1 MKIEPAKGTRTFDF
15 RRSRYEHL
23 KNFNVLRSL
32 VVAKSGSGKT
42 VLLQQ
47 MILKIFRDPQGHSI
61 FERVYIFSPTALTDT
76 VWEPVLKFCRKELKH
91 PEDEPGPLFDEWR
104 EDVIQKIVDDQK
116 LLIEYEK
123 SHPKEFHNK
132 LHQILIIIDD
142 WASDES
148 IMRGKRG
155 QILKE
160 LYLRG
165 RHFGINLI
173 VSVQKWKLA
182 STVMRTQATSVFYF
196 RAGSLTDLDD
206 FLENFSALVP
216 GGKKALMQI
225 YREATKEPWS
235 FLTVDLLQQDPNRIF
250 MKRFDS
256 YLTVG

>member
-1 MKIEPAKGTRTFDF
+1 MKIEPAKGTRTFEF

-42 VLLQQ
+42 ILMQQ
-47 MILKIFRDPQGHSI
+47 MILNIFRDPQGKSI

-76 VWEPVLKFCRKELKH
+76 VWEPVLKFCRNELKH
-91 PEDEPGPLFDEWR
+91 PEDEAGPLFDTWR
-104 EDVIQKIVDDQK
+104 EDVLQKIVDDQK
-116 LLIEYEK
+116 KLIDYEK
-123 SHPKEFHNK
+123 NHPKEFHGK
-132 LHQILIIIDD
+132 LHQILIVIDD

-148 IMRGKRG
+148 VMRGKKG

-165 RHFGINLI
+165 RHYGINLI

-216 GGKKALMQI
+216 GGKEALMQI
-225 YREATKEPWS
+225 YRAATAEPYS
-235 FLTVDLLQQDPNRIF
+235 FLTVDLLQQDPNKIF

>member
-1 MKIEPAKGTRTFDF
+1 MKIQPAKGTRTFDF

-47 MILKIFRDPQGHSI
+47 MILSIFRDPSNKSV
-61 FERVYIFSPTALTDT
+61 FERVYVFSPTVFSDT
-76 VWEPVLKFCRKELKH
+76 VWEPVLKFCRKELGH
-91 PEDEPGPLFDEWR
+91 SEEEPGPFFDNWD
-104 EDVIQKIVDDQK
+104 EDALAKIVEEQK
-116 LLIEYEK
+116 QLIDYEK
-123 SHPKEFHNK
+123 GHPKEFKNK
-132 LHQILIIIDD
+132 LHQILVVVDD
-142 WASDES
+142 FASDES

-165 RHFGINLI
+165 RHYGINLI

-216 GGKKALMQI
+216 GGKKALMEI
-225 YREATKEPWS
+225 YREATREPYS
-235 FLTVDLLQQDPNRIF
+235 FLTVDLLQQDPARIF

-256 YLTVG
+256 YLTV